1 MKLRTMAVLGGLGV
15 AAIALIGAGAS
26 AVFTTSTTS
35 SQTITAGTPN
45 VTLSTPNGG
54 ATLSANGQALTLA
67 PYGPVGS
74 TFLSPIQTIN
84 VTNTGNIPVTEF
96 TIQVSDTADNAAG
109 GPLSNEMS
117 MCLTSDGYIMY
128 NGTLADGEALIT
140 LDPTPPYILYPA
152 GSPLGPNSD
161 QYTMQFYAG
170 SEDTGCGTW
179 SGWSSW
185 QLGDYSAYPVTGTQN
200 VWVGNVEN
208 ALGHPNYV
216 GTPTPGTSSAGT
228 LNNDAEGGIDTVT
241 FTFNFTA

>member
-1 MKLRTMAVLGGLGV
+1 MKLTRSIAVLGGLGV
-15 AAIALIGAGAS
+15 AAIALIGAGAG

-45 VTLSTPNGG
+45 VTLTTPNGG
-54 ATLSANGQALTLA
+54 ASLSANGRALTLA

-96 TIQVSDTADNAAG
+96 TIQVSDTPNNSAG

-117 MCLTSDGYIMY
+117 MCLTSDGFIMY
-128 NGTLADGEALIT
+128 NGLLASGESLIT
-140 LDPTPPYILYPA
+140 LDPTPPYVLSV
-152 GSPLGPNSD
+152 GQSD

-170 SEDTGCGTW
+170 NEDAGCGTW

-185 QLGDYSAYPVTGTQN
+185 QLGNFSAYPVTGTQD

-208 ALGHPNYV
+208 AAGHPNYV